1 MSESEAILV
10 LAVLAL
16 LPNFLG
22 EAFGEQG
29 FCAGWEVREVLNFVC
44 GLQPGADHCAVGISI
59 SDLNKKCERE
69 LKD

>member
-44 GLQPGADHCAVGISI
+44 EIGRAHV
-59 SDLNKKCERE
+59 
-69 LKD
+69 